1 MGSRPLP
8 VVPVLTVGRS
18 CQVVP
23 APERSE
29 DHLAEQLPL
38 DELAGRAG
46 MSVRTFTRRFR
57 EEVGMSP
64 NRWLT
69 QQRVDRARRLLEV
82 TDLAVDVVATE
93 AGFGTGA
100 SLRQHFARSVGVSPS
115 AYRRTFRVAAISS

>member
-1 MGSRPLP
+1 VASGKFIDRP
-8 VVPVLTVGRS
+8 VPEPELASTDEVRS
-18 CQVVP
+18 W
-23 APERSE
+23 AL
-29 DHLAEQLPL
+29 DHLAEPL
-38 DELAGRAG
+38 TLGELAGRAG

-69 QQRVDRARRLLEV
+69 QQRVDHARRMLEA

-93 AGFGTGA
+93 VGFGTGD

-115 AYRRTFRVAAISS
+115 AYRRTFRVEARTA